1 MTTRRDFIKKM
12 GVGVAGTMALPVM
25 AAETQAD
32 PNTWDETVDL
42 IIIGSGFA
50 GQSAAINAKRAGI
63 NKVVVL
69 DKMQVI
75 GGNSAINGGWFA
87 VPRNPI
93 QLAQGI
99 NDDSPEVLVADQIAA
114 GRGLANPALLQKIAD
129 HALDSYQLCVD
140 SGVKFREGFNQ
151 LVGGHTKARAIR
163 VVEGTGGGITQRLY
177 EVGMKEGVE
186 YRLQHKVEDFVMTT
200 TDKGSKIEGVI
211 VKKGYR
217 FPNEKTG
224 HIVRI
229 KATHGVVICSG
240 GFARNKELC
249 AIVDPALDPT
259 FDCTNQLGATGE
271 VTLTAMNNGAM
282 PVHMN
287 LIQSGHW
294 GSPDEGGF
302 GWSNALLSIGWHKGI
317 GVSVNTG
324 KRIMNERADRLTC
337 ATAMAKERHEDNSPA
352 YPVVFFNYNPYKD
365 DERVVRSVRDEMA
378 WTFNSL
384 DELAARFNIPAAEL
398 KATVERFNGFVKT
411 QKDPEFG
418 REMDSAEIL
427 KPPFVASRIWPKVHY
442 CMGGLKTDNDAR
454 VLSSKDFQPIANL
467 YATGE
472 AAGGVHGSTRLSSCA
487 CLEGLAM
494 GFVLAKTLTTDI
506 KGA

>member
-1 MTTRRDFIKKM
+1 
-12 GVGVAGTMALPVM
+12 MAPVM
-25 AAETQAD
+25 AAQINAD
-32 PNTWDETVDL
+32 PNTWDEEVDL
-42 IIIGSGFA
+42 IVIGSGFA

-87 VPRNPI
+87 VPRNPV

-99 NDDSPEVLVADQIAA
+99 EDDSPEVLVADQVKA
-114 GRGLANPALLQKIAD
+114 GRGLSNPVILKKIAD
-129 HALDSYQLCVD
+129 HALDAYNLCID
-140 SGVKFREGFNQ
+140 SGVQFKKDFNM
-151 LVGGHTKARAIR
+151 LVGGHSKARAVR
-163 VVEGTGGGITQRLY
+163 VEQGTGGGITQQLY
-177 EVGMKEGVE
+177 QQGLAEGID
-186 YRLQHKVEDFVMTT
+186 YRLQHYVEDFVMAS
-200 TDKGSKIEGVI
+200 DAHGSKIEGVI
-211 VKKGYR
+211 VNKGYR
-217 FPNEKTG
+217 FPETHTG
-224 HIVRI
+224 HTVRI
-229 KATHGVVICSG
+229 KAKRGVVVCSG
-240 GFARNKELC
+240 GFSRNKALC

-317 GVSVNTG
+317 GVSVNSG

-337 ATAMAKERHEDNSPA
+337 TNAMVKQRHADNSPA
-352 YPVVFFNYNPYKD
+352 YPVVFFNYNNYQD
-365 DERVVRSVRDEMA
+365 DGRVTRAIRDEMA
-378 WTFNSL
+378 WKFDSV
-384 DELAARFNIPAAEL
+384 EALAAKFAIPVAQLKQTIEQWNGYVSAQQDPDFN
-398 KATVERFNGFVKT
+398 RN
-411 QKDPEFG
+411 
-418 REMDSAEIL
+418 MDSAERL
-427 KPPFVASRIWPKVHY
+427 QPPFVASRIWPKVHY
-442 CMGGLKTDNDAR
+442 CMGGLKTDNDGR
-454 VLSSKDFQPIANL
+454 VLSSKSFQPITNL

-472 AAGGVHGSTRLSSCA
+472 AAGGVHGATRLSSCA

-494 GFVLAKTLTTDI
+494 GFVLAKTLVTDA
-506 KGA
+506 KEA